1 MGGVKMVVK
10 FQGFWS
16 GTFEDY
22 RAGKVTLQMDMP
34 DELAKKFLKINAEI
48 CGYVLVEESEPEDPP
63 AA

>member
-1 MGGVKMVVK
+1 MAVE

-22 RAGKVTLQMDMP
+22 RTGKVALQMDMP
-34 DELAKKFLKINAEI
+34 DELAKTFLRINAEI
-48 CGYVLVEESEPEDPP
+48 CGYILIEEPEPEEPP